1 MHKLAAFDL
10 RCPREGGWR
19 KRGCPVSLARPAL
32 PERAREARHYKTKVC
47 PLFNSRQQICSWCF
61 CAGKTMTWSIPPQ
74 FSVSSWSAISR
85 EHSRPGRPPRNK
97 VWPHVFDKKEAKPPV
112 KSRNRKSI
120 RTEKI
125 KKASTGQMSRR
136 LQIVSVLLERAL
148 YRSRAEVKRALTQRG
163 LTTKHG
169 IVRELRYWRVPQSM
183 GLMEDNSFTIGR
195 KINGVRLIRAMKKS
209 QPPTS
214 KSEL

>member
-1 MHKLAAFDL
+1 
-10 RCPREGGWR
+10 
-19 KRGCPVSLARPAL
+19 
-32 PERAREARHYKTKVC
+32 
-47 PLFNSRQQICSWCF
+47 
-61 CAGKTMTWSIPPQ
+61 
-74 FSVSSWSAISR
+74 
-85 EHSRPGRPPRNK
+85 
-97 VWPHVFDKKEAKPPV
+97 
-112 KSRNRKSI
+112 
-120 RTEKI
+120 
-125 KKASTGQMSRR
+125 MSRR